1 MYKFTIQKKKKW
13 TKNYANQ
20 MMHKSQFQKFTVKNF
35 NLEIFYDWFCGPGS
49 HMSMHTNG
57 NKHSITSNV
66 KKYLLFRMR
75 KSYSV
80 MQLVMF
86 SNK

>member
-1 MYKFTIQKKKKW
+1 MQIRWCINLNFK
-13 TKNYANQ
+13 
-20 MMHKSQFQKFTVKNF
+20 KFTVKNF

-66 KKYLLFRMR
+66 KKIPSIQNEKKLQRNAI
-75 KSYSV
+75 SYV
-80 MQLVMF
+80 F
-86 SNK
+86 